1 MKVQINVFFAQ
12 KVSDLNLALCS
23 SLHKA
28 LSPIGPIL
36 MQNSVS
42 NSGCHWQEKA
52 IICTTQFHLSLCQS
66 WPRFS
71 VYTEAAHLQ
80 PGLWHVPRFPGS
92 PGPEAPRTNTASQQ
106 ASTTPPRGR
115 AFLFLCLSTRW
126 EPLEGGDLH
135 VPPARGAVTVDP
147 RDLASSLHLS
157 PGGLVLG

>member
-12 KVSDLNLALCS
+12 KVSDLNLALYS

-42 NSGCHWQEKA
+42 NAGCHWQEKA
-52 IICTTQFHLSLCQS
+52 IICTTQFHLSLCWS

-80 PGLWHVPRFPGS
+80 PGLRHVPRFPGS
-92 PGPEAPRTNTASQQ
+92 PGPEARRTNTASQQ
-106 ASTTPPRGR
+106 ASTTLPWGR
-115 AFLFLCLSTRW
+115 AFLFLAYPWAGSLGRVAISTS
-126 EPLEGGDLH
+126 
-135 VPPARGAVTVDP
+135 PPARGAVTVDP
-147 RDLASSLHLS
+147 RDLASGLHLS
-157 PGGLVLG
+157 PGGQLG